1 MLKGNQSKQRSRKT
15 EEMEGEIE
23 GKGNLPFAES
33 AERAQRL
40 EDQRFPSPK
49 SESLQVKLAN
59 SHKKSLHDMILGGWL
74 LAPTDLEKRM
84 TKSEK
89 KFH

>member
-1 MLKGNQSKQRSRKT
+1 MLCTFPDAAFDFQATMNMLKGNQSKQRSRKT

-59 SHKKSLHDMILGGWL
+59 SHKIKS
-74 LAPTDLEKRM
+74 A
-84 TKSEK
+84 
-89 KFH
+89 